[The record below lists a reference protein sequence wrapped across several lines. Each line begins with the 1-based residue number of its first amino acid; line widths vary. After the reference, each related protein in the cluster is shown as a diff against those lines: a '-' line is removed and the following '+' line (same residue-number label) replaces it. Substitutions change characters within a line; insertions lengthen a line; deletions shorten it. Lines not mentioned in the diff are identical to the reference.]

1 MNNTKEFK
9 QWMNDE
15 NQVNS
20 QEINL
25 MIEKKIHTLHRK
37 RRLRRIAIPLT
48 SLITI
53 LLLFAGLVNFNDS
66 FYIYACESPFLK
78 SWAQL
83 VNGRQDILRAFDT
96 KYVQKIEQTLI
107 AGEYE
112 LIIDSIISDSRYIN
126 LFYKVKYQGKYL
138 ELNDNEINR
147 TIWFE
152 KPNGEQLM
160 IGYSQKGIKEYGW
173 REIFL
178 DGDNGY
184 AGFRVTFKPYG
195 DESNVNSSLLISID
209 SAKIVKTVRRELGKT
224 IRIAGQ
230 EVILDR
236 LEIGAFQ
243 SRLIYH
249 NNEKNEQLI
258 QQLTFENSKGVKA
271 ESEMDRKDAFEFSD
285 FEAGQINPPM
295 IFDLKITNATV
306 MDKKFE
312 RIVFNQDSLKFT
324 ELPDFLTLIKVEK
337 ERNNYTITLRNS
349 TKRSTF
355 LHPISLNAIKYG
367 TNWMSSNQDSV
378 GTFTVD
384 DNQPVVFTV
393 EGGKAVEGLPMTI
406 PLNLKEIITQK

>member
-1 MNNTKEFK
+1 MNNTDEFK

-15 NQVNS
+15 NQVDQN
-20 QEINL
+20 EINL
-25 MIEKKIHTLHRK
+25 IIEKRVHTLHRK
-37 RRLRRIAIPLT
+37 RRLRNIAIPLT
-48 SLITI
+48 TLITI
-53 LLLFAGLVNFNDS
+53 ILLFSGLVNFNDS

-96 KYVQKIEQTLI
+96 KNVQKIEKTLI

-112 LIIDSIISDSRYIN
+112 LIIDSMISDSRYIN
-126 LFYKVKYQGKYL
+126 LFYKVKYLGKYL
-138 ELNDNEINR
+138 DFDENDINTSI
-147 TIWFE
+147 TIE
-152 KPNGEQLM
+152 KPNGDHMTLGYQL
-160 IGYSQKGIKEYGW
+160 GSYKEFWW

-178 DGDNGY
+178 DGDNTY
-184 AGFRVTFKPYG
+184 DGFRVTFKPYG
-195 DESNVNSSLLISID
+195 NESNVSSSLLISID
-209 SAKIVKTVRRELGKT
+209 STKIVKTVRRELGKT

-306 MDKKFE
+306 LDKKFE
-312 RIVFNQDSLKFT
+312 RIVFNQNSLKFT

-337 ERNNYTITLRNS
+337 EGNNYTITLRNS

-355 LHPISLNAIKYG
+355 LHPISLNAIKNG
-367 TNWMSSNQDSV
+367 TNWMSSNQESV